1 LKFELPL
8 VAILKMAPVV
18 GNLKLLYRT
27 CKGNLK
33 FELPPAAI
41 LKMAPVVVGILKV
54 LYFENIT

>member
-1 LKFELPL
+1 ME
-8 VAILKMAPVV
+8 PVV
-18 GNLKLLYRT
+18 GTLKLLYRT

-54 LYFENIT
+54 L